1 MPEQDAPYEVGYA
14 KPPKAGQ
21 FAKGESG
28 NPKGRPKGSKN
39 FANVVLREARQRV
52 RVNGPGRVRSVTK
65 LEAAVIQLNNK
76 AAQGELTGCWG
87 DSVRPCPGGAKRPRY
102 SCNMAEDKV
111 SDTGTPVELKSGS
124 LRESLT
130 GILSSSF
137 HRTCEFQAQGMQA
150 REKSREEFQ
159 SREREEDNI
168 MRILVDSQISGSN
181 DRQLD
186 FCNVSGALGE
196 FE

>member
-1 MPEQDAPYEVGYA
+1 MAEQDAPYEVGYA

-76 AAQGELTGCWG
+76 AAQGDLRAQRELFFL
-87 DSVRPCPGGAKRPRY
+87 VHR
-102 SCNMAEDKV
+102 AEDAINSEAAPLSPHEMDQRVIETIRRRMERVKAEPV
-111 SDTGTPVELKSGS
+111 STNE
-124 LRESLT
+124 
-130 GILSSSF
+130 SSS
-137 HRTCEFQAQGMQA
+137 E
-150 REKSREEFQ
+150 
-159 SREREEDNI
+159 
-168 MRILVDSQISGSN
+168 
-181 DRQLD
+181 
-186 FCNVSGALGE
+186 GE
-196 FE
+196 